1 MKYYQKLLLS
11 AAMLVPLVCGGAR
24 AEIVVGFITGLSGPV
39 SSIGIPNAKGVRAG
53 FEYQGEIDGEPIR
66 IIQLDDTSDPSIAT
80 RNARKLVEQDR
91 VDFLIGTSGAPQTV
105 AMAVTAVEL
114 QVPMI
119 AISPI
124 SPVAPGRDGPW
135 VAQVP
140 QPTTLLV
147 QGIVDHM
154 KANDVGTVAFIGF
167 SDAFGDLMYNS
178 LVEAAGAA
186 DIKVVADERYGRADT
201 SVTAQ
206 VLRTVS
212 TRPDAVMIGGTGTSG
227 ALPVLALRDRAY
239 RGAVYGNH
247 GMISADF
254 LRIAGNAANGIIC
267 PTGPVTVA
275 EQLPESNPIRE
286 VALAYRAAYEKVNG
300 APPSDG
306 FSAYGFD
313 GWIAFVDAA
322 KRAKASGAQPRT
334 PEFRKALR
342 EAIFNTRE
350 FVGTQGI
357 YNFKPDNLDW
367 VDERARVLIRIED
380 GQWKLLPP
388 L

>member
-1 MKYYQKLLLS
+1 MKRYQKLLLS

-39 SSIGIPNAKGVRAG
+39 SSIGIPNAKGLQAG
-53 FEYQGEIDGEPIR
+53 LEYQGEIDGEKIR
-66 IIQLDDTSDPSIAT
+66 IIQLDDTSDPSIST
-80 RNARKLVEQDR
+80 RNARKLVEQDQ

-124 SPVAPGRDGPW
+124 SPVAPGKDGPW

-140 QPTTLLV
+140 QPTSLLV

-154 KANDVGTVAFIGF
+154 KASNVKTVAFIGF

-178 LVEAAGAA
+178 LVQAAGAA
-186 DIKVVADERYGRADT
+186 NIKVVADERYGRADT

-206 VLRTVS
+206 VLRAVS

-227 ALPVLALRDRAY
+227 ALPVLALKDRAY
-239 RGAVYGNH
+239 KGAVYGNH
-247 GMISADF
+247 GMISTDF
-254 LRIAGNAANGIIC
+254 LRIAGSAANGIIC

-275 EQLPESNPIRE
+275 EQLPESNPIRS

-357 YNFKPDNLDW
+357 YNFKPDNLNW

-380 GQWKLLPP
+380 GKWKLLPP

>member
-1 MKYYQKLLLS
+1 MKNDRKLLLS
-11 AAMLVPLVCGGAR
+11 AALLIPLFCGSAH

-39 SSIGIPNAKGVRAG
+39 STIGIPNAKGVQAG
-53 FEYQGEIDGEPIR
+53 LHYQGEIDGEKIR
-66 IIQLDDTSDPSIAT
+66 VIQLDDSSDPTIAT
-80 RNARKLVEQDR
+80 RNVRKLVEQDQ

-124 SPVAPGRDGPW
+124 SPVAPGEGGPW

-140 QPTTLLV
+140 QPTELLV

-154 KANDVGTVAFIGF
+154 KANEVGTVAFIGF
-167 SDAFGDLMYNS
+167 SDAFGDLMYGS
-178 LVEAAGAA
+178 LVKAAETAG
-186 DIKVVADERYGRADT
+186 IRVVSNERYGRADT

-206 VLRTVS
+206 VLRALS
-212 TRPDAVMIGGTGTSG
+212 SRPDAVMIGGTGTSG
-227 ALPVLALRDRAY
+227 ALPVLALKDRGY
-239 RGAVYGNH
+239 KGTVYGNH
-247 GMISADF
+247 GLISADF
-254 LRIAGNAANGIIC
+254 LRIAGTAANGIIC
-267 PTGPVTVA
+267 PTGPVTAA
-275 EQLPESNPIRE
+275 EQLPESNPIRA
-286 VALAYRAAYEKVNG
+286 VALAYRAAYEKANG
-300 APPSDG
+300 GPPSDG

-322 KRAKASGAQPRT
+322 KRAKASGAEPRT
-334 PEFRKALR
+334 PAFRKALR
-342 EAIFNTRE
+342 EAIFSTRE

-357 YNFKPDNLDW
+357 YNFKPDNRDW

-380 GQWKLLPP
+380 GKWKLLPP